1 MGHYALLG
9 AGDGNLGSLQ
19 MKALPIFF
27 SFDEGYVTP
36 AAVTF
41 ESLLTNAKP
50 GIFYEL
56 YVLHESIHPE
66 SQRKL
71 IELVA
76 KHGNASLSFI
86 SVTGVL
92 ESAGILFDDSSFCL
106 GHDRGKF
113 TKETLL
119 RCLPTLIPEFAQYD
133 RILYSDVDICVVDD
147 ISELFETELEG
158 LYLAGCRIPAF
169 LKEQTAHFPAELQEC
184 YVAGGIWMMNLRQLR
199 KDDVV
204 SNILEIMRKPP
215 FRLIWNDQDVMN
227 LACCGKVGFISYRY
241 CSIPGWRKMLEPIDY
256 VDCRYPDDALRE
268 AIYRPKIVHY
278 AFSKPWSGPCEG
290 GRLWDYWCH
299 RAGFPMPSVHGA
311 KGAEPGFRRE
321 WRISEWGIYFLKHF
335 RLPWILVRLVRRDDV
350 IIVKILGFLF
360 RVRLRILSDG

>member
-1 MGHYALLG
+1 
-9 AGDGNLGSLQ
+9 
-19 MKALPIFF
+19 MKKLPIFF

-50 GIFYEL
+50 DVFYEL

-66 SQRKL
+66 SRRKL

-86 SVTGVL
+86 SVVGVL
-92 ESAGILFDDSSFCL
+92 ESAGVNFDDKSFCL

-119 RCLPTLIPEFAQYD
+119 RCLPMLIPEFAQYD

-147 ISELFETELEG
+147 ISELFETELDG

-169 LKEQTAHFPAELQEC
+169 LDNQTTHFPAELRGC
-184 YVAGGIWMMNLRQLR
+184 YVAGGIWLMNLRKLR
-199 KDDVV
+199 QDDVITK
-204 SNILEIMRKPP
+204 ILEVMRNPP

-227 LACCGKVGFISYRY
+227 LACGGKVGFISYRY
-241 CSIPGWRKMLEPIDY
+241 CSIPGWRKMLEPIHY
-256 VDCRYPDDALRE
+256 VDRRYPEDALRE

-278 AFSKPWSGPCEG
+278 AYEKPWSGPCEG
-290 GRLWDYWCH
+290 GRLWDYWH
-299 RAGFPMPSVHGA
+299 RRSGFPMLGAHGTNLI
-311 KGAEPGFRRE
+311 GPGFRRE
-321 WRISEWGIYFLKHF
+321 WGVSEWGIYFLKHF
-335 RLPWILVRLVRRDDV
+335 RLPRFFVSLVRRDDV
-350 IIVKILGFLF
+350 IIVKIFGFLF
-360 RVRLRILSDG
+360 RIRLRILADG